1 MSCHFAVA
9 WIWGAGPVGLGV
21 EWSQPTARASA
32 ACSLPVRCAAAP
44 EREQN
49 LLCDKQL
56 SPGGGGIGAVDRQ
69 LSQDPGTRTADQSV
83 TGSMYRLAGAA

>member
-1 MSCHFAVA
+1 M
-9 WIWGAGPVGLGV
+9 GLGV
-21 EWSQPTARASA
+21 KWSQPTACASA
-32 ACSLPVRCAAAP
+32 ACCLPIRCAAAP

-69 LSQDPGTRTADQSV
+69 LSHDPGTRTADRSV
-83 TGSMYRLAGAA
+83 TGSMYQLARAA